1 MNEENKGNHV
11 QDEIDDFAKALL
23 DKKTERQLYGDSY
36 TSEDLSNTQ
45 RLYAQRSQN
54 EALSR
59 LRKEQQEPTM
69 LDLDITGP
77 LSFSQKEEETPAAP
91 AKSATNNPQKKSS
104 RSSAKKSGSLS
115 MPLASK
121 KKKKKSTAKKSAP
134 KKSAP
139 AKSEPEVKSSKKSYK
154 KFWLAALFVVL
165 AGIALMGGY
174 TYKVLVWDPQ
184 NAVSEE
190 QQTSY
195 DKLVDYADEYDMMSD
210 TEKLELLTLNES
222 YESLSDK
229 MKEKIEAYFKEQ
241 TGKTYTDLY
250 AELKSLSDSNDEN
263 NPTYTA
269 LQDFFNS
276 WNEMSETGHATLVNY
291 KSDYDSLN
299 QTLKNKLDTLIMDMT
314 GTNFA
319 NLYSQYTMQKPD
331 YSEQINALTSQI
343 NELQSQIDASNQ
355 YATSLQEEYDQA
367 VQNGADQTT
376 LNEISANMAQNQQT
390 ITQLQSQIDALNQ
403 EMQQYLED

>member
-59 LRKEQQEPTM
+59 LRKEQQDPSM

-77 LSFSQKEEETPAAP
+77 LSYSAPEEETPAKP
-91 AKSATNNPQKKSS
+91 AASTSAKTKKSS
-104 RSSAKKSGSLS
+104 KASSKKSSSLS
-115 MPLASK
+115 MPSANK
-121 KKKKKSTAKKSAP
+121 KKKKKTAAKKSAP
-134 KKSAP
+134 KKSALLK
-139 AKSEPEVKSSKKSYK
+139 AEPEEKVNKKSHK

-190 QQTSY
+190 QQASY

-222 YESLSDK
+222 YEALSDK
-229 MKEKIEAYFKEQ
+229 MKEQIEAYFKEQ
-241 TGKTYTDLY
+241 TGKTYSDLY
-250 AELKSLSDSNDEN
+250 SELKSLSDSNDES

-269 LQDFFNS
+269 LQDFFNA
-276 WNEMSETGHATLVNY
+276 WNEMSESGRATMVNY
-291 KSDYDSLN
+291 KSDYDSLS
-299 QTLKNKLDTLIMDMT
+299 QTLKNKIDTLIMDMT

-343 NELQSQIDASNQ
+343 NELQSQIDESNQ

-367 VQNGADQTT
+367 VQNGADEAA
-376 LNEISANMAQNQQT
+376 LNEISANMSQNQQT
-390 ITQLQSQIDALNQ
+390 IEQLQSQIDALNQ